1 MLSFDNTRLCR
12 LYEVRVRKI
21 LVKYL
26 LGLSGLLLKVAGL
39 TFASMAALVLSS
51 TINYLSSA
59 A

>member
-26 LGLSGLLLKVAGL
+26 LGLSGLLLKVASL
-39 TFASMAALVLSS
+39 TFASMAGLVLSS